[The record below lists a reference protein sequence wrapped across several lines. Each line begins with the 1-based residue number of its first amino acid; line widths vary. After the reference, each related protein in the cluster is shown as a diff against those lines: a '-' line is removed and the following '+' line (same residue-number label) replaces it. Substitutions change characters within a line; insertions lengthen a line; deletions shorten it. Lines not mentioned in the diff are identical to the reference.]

1 MSHQKLVYVYIGDSD
16 PYTAAKVNHNICMA
30 IGYYFAAEL
39 ITRKSCA
46 LKWGVSTLFAT
57 GPLRIFHVPLGYN
70 HSFELES
77 QKV

>member
-46 LKWGVSTLFAT
+46 LK
-57 GPLRIFHVPLGYN
+57 
-70 HSFELES
+70 
-77 QKV
+77 